1 MQFSSLKPR
10 MMHINDGIH
19 FCYAMLQ
26 GCRNRGGGAED
37 ASSPTPTLDFGRLG
51 YPALT
56 RGAEYASH
64 KVLIAPPSIFRP
76 SAIPVLSSVSVL
88 LVAMDG

>member
-1 MQFSSLKPR
+1 

-26 GCRNRGGGAED
+26 GYRNRGGVQDMQVPPAPLRLWQIRY
-37 ASSPTPTLDFGRLG
+37 PT
-51 YPALT
+51 LT

-64 KVLIAPPSIFRP
+64 KLLIAPL
-76 SAIPVLSSVSVL
+76 PVNF
-88 LVAMDG
+88 